1 LKVVQ
6 IATETPTVKT
16 FRLIEPTGV
25 VLPFDYLPGQFMQVE
40 LSAQDHKLR
49 RAYTIASSPTR
60 RAYAEL
66 TIRRAGEVSQH
77 LHDQIKVGDSIKVS
91 APYGDFTFTGMD
103 DESIVLIGGGVG
115 ITPLMSTI
123 RYLTDLA
130 WPGQIFFVYSAR
142 STDEFVFR
150 HELEYLQRRH
160 PNLHVLA
167 AMARSE
173 GTTWMGPEGLIT
185 RDLLQAGIPEIAK
198 QRIHLCGPPPMMAA
212 MKEVLAELGVPK
224 QRIHSEAFGPA
235 SMPADILPAA
245 APSTSLAARV
255 AATKPASTR
264 PIQQPPTVA
273 ENTVVFSRSGKSARL
288 AAGTTVLDAAESVGV
303 DIPWS
308 CRSGICGTCKV
319 KLLEGKVAMAV
330 EDALSAEEKARGI
343 ILACQAKSLGGN
355 LIVDA

>member
-1 LKVVQ
+1 
-6 IATETPTVKT
+6 
-16 FRLIEPTGV
+16 
-25 VLPFDYLPGQFMQVE
+25 
-40 LSAQDHKLR
+40 
-49 RAYTIASSPTR
+49 
-60 RAYAEL
+60 
-66 TIRRAGEVSQH
+66 
-77 LHDQIKVGDSIKVS
+77 
-91 APYGDFTFTGMD
+91 
-103 DESIVLIGGGVG
+103 
-115 ITPLMSTI
+115 
-123 RYLTDLA
+123 
-130 WPGQIFFVYSAR
+130 
-142 STDEFVFR
+142 
-150 HELEYLQRRH
+150 
-160 PNLHVLA
+160 
-167 AMARSE
+167 
-173 GTTWMGPEGLIT
+173 
-185 RDLLQAGIPEIAK
+185 
-198 QRIHLCGPPPMMAA
+198 MMAA

-255 AATKPASTR
+255 AATKPASPR

-273 ENTVVFSRSGKSARL
+273 ENTVVFTRSGKSAGL